1 MDRGD
6 SNETPKLLKSVS
18 RDAGRH
24 FFDAPARMNL
34 DDCIL
39 RLKHLAGLEIISLT
53 PSELGHWLSFRFEG
67 HAFSANDPF
76 GEVWF
81 FAEDPETPDA
91 LLQKIALCVV
101 TTTKPS

>member
-1 MDRGD
+1 MGEGD
-6 SNETPKLLKSVS
+6 SHETPKLLKSVS

-24 FFDAPARMNL
+24 FFDAPAAMSL
-34 DDCIL
+34 DDCML
-39 RLKHLAGLEIISLT
+39 RLQTLAGLEIISLT
-53 PSELGHWLSFRFEG
+53 PSELGHWLAFTFEG

-81 FAEDPETPDA
+81 FAQDPETPES

-101 TTTKPS
+101 TATKPS